1 MCGRIR
7 WAFLALVSALAVTT
21 VASAQT
27 TSGSARETS
36 KEAPA
41 SIAAEASSKARTKPY
56 VMPRTPWG
64 DPDLQGLWSNQ
75 TSTPLERPSALQGK
89 ATLTPEEAEEREEAA
104 RLNADLPPRP
114 GDPGTYNSFW
124 REPGI
129 ALTRTSLI
137 VDPPDG
143 RVPPFTAEGKARV
156 TARQTARSARAP
168 AGPWENYSNWERCI
182 TRGVIKLQ
190 SFYSASHQIFQ
201 APGYVVIVQ
210 ELIHEARIVPLD
222 GRSPLSPAIRHLM
235 GESRGRWDGDTLVVE
250 TTTFTDK
257 NPFRG
262 SGDTMRLVERFKRV
276 GPDAIDYQFT
286 VDDPQVF
293 TRPWTVSMP
302 MAAGGPIYEYAC
314 HEGNYS
320 MGNMLLAQES
330 PEKPAR

>member
-1 MCGRIR
+1 MRATGGVRNNLSWAR
-7 WAFLALVSALAVTT
+7 WARFVFLSALAVSM
-21 VASAQT
+21 VVSAQST
-27 TSGSARETS
+27 KSASTREQ
-36 KEAPA
+36 
-41 SIAAEASSKARTKPY
+41 RKPY
-56 VMPRTPWG
+56 VTPRTPWG

-75 TSTPLERPSALQGK
+75 TSTPLERPAALQGK
-89 ATLTPEEAEEREEAA
+89 ETLSQEEAEAREEAN
-104 RLNADLPPRP
+104 RLNSELPPPP

-156 TARQTARSARAP
+156 SERQAARKSREP
-168 AGPWENYSNWERCI
+168 AGPWENYSNWERCL
-182 TRGVIKLQ
+182 TRGVIKLN
-190 SFYSASHQIFQ
+190 SFYSSSHQIFQ

-210 ELIHEARIVPLD
+210 ELIHESRIVPLD
-222 GRSPLSPAIRHLM
+222 GRPALSPAIRQWM

-250 TTTFTDK
+250 TTNFNDR

-262 SGDTMRLVERFKRV
+262 SGDTLKLVERFTRV

-286 VDDPQVF
+286 VDDPKIF

-302 MAAGGPIYEYAC
+302 MMTGGPIFEYAC

-320 MGNMLLAQES
+320 MRNMLSGQASQET
-330 PEKPAR
+330 AR